1 MARRPVRTDLAGL
14 RQYPVKTSRT
24 LIQRTALVV
33 ATAAS
38 VLLAMP
44 GMASAARATSAHAKG
59 AAVKAAVPV
68 RPALNPAAQ
77 GVFTNPN
84 TPVYWD
90 AAGLMD
96 SATFTAAYYGPDGQ
110 PGSGLPVPGDAQ
122 WVEPG
127 GATVWYAPT
136 SYAYAAK
143 AKRAPNTPPPGPSRC
158 TAAVGWMLAG
168 DPTPGQIAIISMA
181 VLKASYASG
190 QPYRYDGLSTQ
201 ASRPNELVIT
211 VASRATSGLLQIDGT
226 ADIGYALYSGT
237 EIALLDTMPDRHLLS
252 ITMHELMLS
261 RSLYESTP
269 DTGGMLGHVVPLL
282 SAYPVQD
289 VNILTASGCR

>member
-1 MARRPVRTDLAGL
+1 M
-14 RQYPVKTSRT
+14 KTSRT

-33 ATAAS
+33 TTAAA

-44 GMASAARATSAHAKG
+44 GMASAAGATSAHAK
-59 AAVKAAVPV
+59 AAAAKAAAPV

-84 TPVYWD
+84 TPVYWG
-90 AAGLMD
+90 AAGLID
-96 SATFTAAYYGPDGQ
+96 STTFTAAYYGPDGQ
-110 PGSGLPVPGDAQ
+110 PGSAIPVPGDTQ

-127 GATVWYAPT
+127 GATVWYAPA

-181 VLKASYASG
+181 ALKVSYASG

-211 VASRATSGLLQIDGT
+211 VTSRATSRLLQVDGT
-226 ADIGYALYSGT
+226 ADLGYALYSGT
-237 EIALLDTMPDRHLLS
+237 EIALLDTMPDEDLLS
-252 ITMHELMLS
+252 MTMHELMLS

-269 DTGGMLGHVVPLL
+269 DVGGMLGHVVPLL

-289 VNILTASGCR
+289 VNMLTASGCR

>member
-1 MARRPVRTDLAGL
+1 M
-14 RQYPVKTSRT
+14 KTSRT

-33 ATAAS
+33 TTAAA

-44 GMASAARATSAHAKG
+44 GMASAAAASSAHAK
-59 AAVKAAVPV
+59 APVAKAAAPI

-90 AAGLMD
+90 VAGLID
-96 SATFTAAYYGPDGQ
+96 STTFTAAYYGPDGQ

-127 GATVWYAPT
+127 GATVWYAPA

-158 TAAVGWMLAG
+158 TTTVGWMLAG
-168 DPTPGQIAIISMA
+168 DPTPSQIAIISMA

-211 VASRATSGLLQIDGT
+211 VTSRATSGLLQIDGT
-226 ADIGYALYSGT
+226 ADVGYALYSGT
-237 EIALLDTMPDRHLLS
+237 EIALLDTMPDPQLLS

-269 DTGGMLGHVVPLL
+269 DVGGMLGHMVPAL
-282 SAYPVQD
+282 SVYPVQD
-289 VNILTASGCR
+289 VNMMMATRCR